1 MYTETYGKDL
11 SQVLILTEMD
21 SFPVLRLED
30 KNKSKELHS
39 LKAPQGGI
47 TIYG

>member
-1 MYTETYGKDL
+1 MYTEAYGKDL
-11 SQVLILTEMD
+11 SQVLILTEID
-21 SFPVLRLED
+21 SFLVLSMED
-30 KNKSKELHS
+30 KNKSKDLHN